1 MKVFR
6 RLLFTTGLALM
17 VIISAGADSS
27 PSGSIEVVAKRFAF
41 VPDHI
46 TVKKGQSVTLSL
58 RSEDVKH
65 GLAIKE
71 LGVKTDIGKGQ
82 PTIVTFTPQQ
92 AGTFEG
98 KCNHFC
104 GSGHG
109 DMKFTVVVT
118 E

>member
-1 MKVFR
+1 MKLLRKVVFAI
-6 RLLFTTGLALM
+6 GLAL
-17 VIISAGADSS
+17 VVLLAAGADA
-27 PSGSIEVVAKRFAF
+27 PSGSIEIIAKRFAF

-46 TVKKGQSVTLSL
+46 TVKKGQPVTLSL

-71 LGVKTDIGKGQ
+71 LGVKTEIPKGQ
-82 PTIVTFTPQQ
+82 PTVITFTPQQ
-92 AGTFEG
+92 AGTFHG
-98 KCNHFC
+98 KCSHFC